1 MEDKD
6 FMEFGKR
13 MLYFAPKDDID
24 NLQPLGEIVENS
36 IEFEDAEPV
45 SYPKGDMSFS
55 FELDKPMEIDLK
67 SFYENVPE
75 VKQAYKMLENIQ
87 DKIKSFYTTNPPKNR
102 KERRERARE
111 LKRKIIRFN
120 QYCKDNKLEIATQ

>member
-13 MLYFAPKDDID
+13 MLYFAPKGDID
-24 NLQPLGEIVENS
+24 NLQPLGEIVES
-36 IEFEDAEPV
+36 SSELEDAEPMA
-45 SYPKGDMSFS
+45 YPKGDMSFK

-75 VKQAYKMLENIQ
+75 VKQAYKMLENLQ
-87 DKIKSFYTTNPPKNR
+87 KDLDRFYKTNPPKNR

-111 LKRKIIRFN
+111 LKKKIIRFN
-120 QYCKDNKLEIATQ
+120 QYCKDNNLEIATQ